1 MNAPRLGISLLALIC
16 VSTLCYAAEPE
27 FQRSLTVS
35 GNLTFSVCN
44 GSGSIHVSGVDGSKV
59 EISAK
64 VHKSSWHNIGE
75 SGDMK
80 AIAATPPIHQT
91 GSAIQVG
98 DPDTCGGAK
107 ARNIDIDYEISVP
120 KSSTVEAKSG
130 AGSIHVEGIGGF
142 VHASTGNNGN
152 IVASNIGPDSKLTTG
167 PGTIDIQAAQGMVTA
182 MAGTGSVAIRDSN
195 VSEARLHTGSG
206 DITAMNLHGGMRVN
220 TGTGNLT
227 IGGLPTADWKLE
239 TGSGSIHVHVD
250 ANAKFTLDAE
260 TGSGT
265 IDSNLASPL
274 SGHITNGVLK
284 GPVNGGGPVVQLYT
298 GSGNINFD

>member
-1 MNAPRLGISLLALIC
+1 MNAPRLGIILLALIC

-27 FQRSLTVS
+27 FQRSLTVN

-64 VHKSSWHNIGE
+64 VHKSTWHTVGE

-80 AIAATPPIHQT
+80 AIAANPPIHQT
-91 GSAIQVG
+91 GNTIQVG
-98 DPDTCGGAK
+98 DADTCGGPK
-107 ARNIDIDYEISVP
+107 ARNIDVDYEISVP
-120 KSSTVEAKSG
+120 KSSTVAANSG

-142 VHASTGNNGN
+142 VHATTGNGN
-152 IVASNIGPDSKLTTG
+152 IIASNIGPDSKLTTG
-167 PGTIDIQAAQGMVTA
+167 PGTIDIQGAHGMVTA

-195 VSEARLHTGSG
+195 VSEARLHTSSG
-206 DITAMNLHGGMRVN
+206 DITTLNLHGGMRVN

-265 IDSNLASPL
+265 IDSNLTGPL